1 MPRWLDLPCSRTRHC
16 RANGPSPA
24 GPPTRATRSITRSSR
39 SNGPRSARRRIRA
52 RRRRSSRSPRPRSA
66 SSAACSPA
74 STTRSSTAHR
84 HPANGHCVRR
94 SRTRSGSSARTGR
107 ARSTRAD
114 GVPTSRSRC
123 LTFGGRSPIGPIRRA
138 TRSRSWP
145 ASPGTVPRPMRR
157 SRSSRRTP
165 SSARR
170 SGVDTR
176 PTSVIV
182 CTASPRTSPSTRS
195 NARRRSWRWARPA
208 ATRGGSPGGS
218 ATCAGCTSG
227 GRARRSSPS
236 WTRRSVRRP
245 MP

>member
-1 MPRWLDLPCSRTRHC
+1 MPRWLDLPRSRTRRC

-84 HPANGHCVRR
+84 HPASGHCVRR

-138 TRSRSWP
+138 TRSRSSAP
-145 ASPGTVPRPMRR
+145 LRLAHRRAHDPMREDDR
-157 SRSSRRTP
+157 GAGR
-165 SSARR
+165 
-170 SGVDTR
+170 G
-176 PTSVIV
+176 
-182 CTASPRTSPSTRS
+182 
-195 NARRRSWRWARPA
+195 RRRRAGDRPA
-208 ATRGGSPGGS
+208 DRLPARAARAAVERGGRRRVGRGARCEGRCPDVESRQGIVIRPSGPIGNDGLNAISHGYPSGS
-218 ATCAGCTSG
+218 AK
-227 GRARRSSPS
+227 
-236 WTRRSVRRP
+236 
-245 MP
+245 